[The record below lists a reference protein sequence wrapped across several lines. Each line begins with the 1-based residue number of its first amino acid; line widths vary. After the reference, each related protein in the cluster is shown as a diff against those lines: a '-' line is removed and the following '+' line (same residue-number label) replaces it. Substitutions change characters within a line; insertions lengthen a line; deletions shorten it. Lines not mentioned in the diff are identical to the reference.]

1 MQPPSPTS
9 DDWNDHWSRYA
20 SAVEQSPAQA
30 YRRDLVFERLGLDRA
45 AGTPRI
51 VELGSGQG
59 DLSREIKMRWP
70 HAELLG
76 LDLSETGIEIARKK
90 VPDGVF
96 VQADFTQPLPLADE
110 FVGWATHAVCTE
122 VLEHVEDPVLVL
134 KNARRCLAPG
144 ARLVV
149 TVPAGPMS
157 AFDRHIGHRRHF
169 TLELLREVLTGAGLE
184 LESMNGAGF
193 PFFNLYRLLVVAR
206 GSRLVDD
213 VAPGGHMP
221 RSANAALRAFSW
233 LFRLN
238 SDSTT
243 RGWQLVATARE
254 PASRTPGGSDAS

>member
-1 MQPPSPTS
+1 MQPPSHTS
-9 DDWNDHWSRYA
+9 DDWNDHWGRYA
-20 SAVEQSPAQA
+20 EAVEQSPAQA
-30 YRRDLVFERLGLDRA
+30 YRRDLVFERLRLDGA

-59 DLSREIKMRWP
+59 DLSREIKLRWP
-70 HAELLG
+70 NAELLG
-76 LDLSETGIEIARKK
+76 LDLSETGIEIARRK

-96 VQADFTQPLPLADE
+96 IQADFTKALPLPDK

-169 TLELLREVLTGAGLE
+169 TLELLADVLKRSGLE
-184 LESMNGAGF
+184 IESLNGAGF

-206 GSRLVDD
+206 GRRLVDD
-213 VAPGGHMP
+213 VAPGGQMP

-233 LFRLN
+233 LFRYN
-238 SDSTT
+238 SAATT
-243 RGWQLVATARE
+243 RGWQLVATALE
-254 PASRTPGGSDAS
+254 PGSRAQGSHTS